1 MVVVA
6 VLVLACLLWLLTSD
20 RTSPLS
26 ASPDDQTT
34 LETIRLAFYAV
45 AGLGGV
51 IALTVAYR
59 KQRLNEGESE
69 REQARLFS
77 ERFAAAAE
85 QLSSERATNRL
96 AGIYAMAAL
105 GDEWDAGRQTCVNV
119 LCAYL
124 RMPYEAPPPRHE
136 RDAGPME
143 AYWPV
148 VEERLVR
155 HTMLSAIAERLR
167 AEPFRGR
174 TWHECDFDFTG
185 ATLDEADFDG
195 AVFKGK
201 VKFNYARFPRGSFDF
216 GAATFMGP
224 VSFRRAYF
232 TGGRFFFDGTK
243 CLGDFDFTEANVS
256 GGALYFRYTTFR
268 GDATSFSGSNF
279 VGGTVVFE
287 GCESAPVGRLRF
299 DRVAFSG
306 SQVSFTRMEPG
317 STTLSFAD
325 PAAWTHPPS
334 LDESAMALAPGLRA
348 PDPREATS
356 VDGA

>member
-1 MVVVA
+1 MVAAAGVV
-6 VLVLACLLWLLTSD
+6 LTGLLWLLTSD

-69 REQARLFS
+69 REGARLFN

-85 QLSSERATNRL
+85 QLSSERAANRL
-96 AGIYAMAAL
+96 AGVYAMAAL

-136 RDAGPME
+136 REEIGFE

-155 HTMLSAIAERLR
+155 HTLLSAIAERMR
-167 AEPFRGR
+167 AEPIEGQ
-174 TWHECDFDFTG
+174 TWHRCDFDFTG

-216 GAATFMGP
+216 GAAKFMGP
-224 VSFRRAYF
+224 VSFRRAHF
-232 TGGRFFFDGTK
+232 TGGRFFFDGTEYLDD
-243 CLGDFDFTEANVS
+243 CDFTEVNVS

-279 VGGTVVFE
+279 VGGTVLFE
-287 GCESAPVGRLRF
+287 GCEFAPAGRLRF
-299 DRVAFSG
+299 DRAAFAG

-317 STTLSFAD
+317 GTTLSFAD
-325 PAAWTHPPS
+325 PAVWTHPPS
-334 LDESAMALAPGLRA
+334 LDESSMALVPGLR
-348 PDPREATS
+348 PPEPFGEAS
-356 VDGA
+356 AIGA